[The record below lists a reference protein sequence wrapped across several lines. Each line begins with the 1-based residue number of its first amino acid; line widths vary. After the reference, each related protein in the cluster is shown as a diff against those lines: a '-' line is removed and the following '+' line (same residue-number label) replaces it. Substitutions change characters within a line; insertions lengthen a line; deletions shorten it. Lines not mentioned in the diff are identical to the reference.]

1 MVEFEEQTREQSV
14 REVASKMMIAART
27 APKTKGADVLE
38 IATFTG
44 QEVEQIAAKMKEL
57 GPKLNK
63 MFFLRDADNIL
74 ASDAV
79 VVIGA
84 NIKIA
89 GLDCGLCGFETC
101 ADKLS
106 LADAPCAFNAV
117 DLGIA
122 VGSAVS
128 MAADCRV
135 DNRVMYSVG
144 VAIKEL
150 KMLRNSS
157 VILAI
162 PISSTGKNLF
172 FDRPSSK

>member
-1 MVEFEEQTREQSV
+1 MIEFEEIIREKSV
-14 REVASKMMIAART
+14 KDVASKMMIAART
-27 APKTKGADVLE
+27 APKTKGVDVLE
-38 IATFTG
+38 VATFTG

-74 ASDAV
+74 AAEAL

-89 GLDCGLCGFETC
+89 GLDCGLCGFKTC

-106 LADAPCAFNAV
+106 LTEAPCAFNAV

-128 MAADCRV
+128 VAADCRV

-150 KMLRNSS
+150 NMLKNSS

-162 PISSTGKNLF
+162 PISCKGKNIF
-172 FDRPSSK
+172 FDR